1 MVIRSEYEVLFKHI
15 SAIER
20 NFIVH
25 GSAGIGKSNS
35 FQALLLNVTNCS

>member
-1 MVIRSEYEVLFKHI
+1 MVIRSEYDELFKHV

-25 GSAGIGKSNS
+25 GSAGIGKSSS
-35 FQALLLNVTNCS
+35 FQALLLNVTNYS